1 MNNFNSILPCQ
12 ATRRVVFS
20 FCLLAIAASA
30 QAVNLTFRAEFQ
42 APTCEVSAPA
52 MLDFETLLSSDIKQG
67 NSPVLPLDV
76 TLSQC
81 GGFIGSQKP
90 GVSVTGEGNTSAGE
104 FLFRSAASQS
114 VNYGVRI
121 TTSTDAIVQNS
132 SFLPASLTSANFD
145 GGSTVI
151 PLKVAL
157 SCGNLC
163 NNAATQSGA
172 LTAAIT
178 FAFAYQ

>member
-1 MNNFNSILPCQ
+1 MNNFSSILLCQ
-12 ATRRVVFS
+12 AIRRAAFS
-20 FCLLAIAASA
+20 LCLLAMAASA
-30 QAVNLTFRAEFQ
+30 QAVDITFSATFQ
-42 APTCEVSAPA
+42 APTCEVSAPP
-52 MLDFETLLSSDIKQG
+52 MLDFGTILSTDIKQG

-90 GVSVTGEGNTSAGE
+90 GVSVTGEGNTGAGE

-121 TTSTDAIVQNS
+121 TTATDAIIQNS
-132 SFLPASLTSANFD
+132 SFLPADLTSANFD

-151 PLKVAL
+151 PLKVTL
-157 SCGNLC
+157 SCGNQC

>member
-12 ATRRVVFS
+12 ATRKVALS
-20 FCLLAIAASA
+20 LCLLAISSCT
-30 QAVNLTFRAEFQ
+30 QAVDINFRAEFQ
-42 APTCEVSAPA
+42 APTCEISAPA
-52 MLDFETLLSSDIKQG
+52 MLDFETLLSTDIKQG

-121 TTSTDAIVQNS
+121 TTSTDATVKNS
-132 SFLPASLTSANFD
+132 SFLPAGLTSANFD

-151 PLKVAL
+151 PLKVTL
-157 SCGNLC
+157 SCGDLC
-163 NNAATQSGA
+163 NNATTKSGS

>member
-1 MNNFNSILPCQ
+1 MNNFNSILPCH
-12 ATRRVVFS
+12 ATRRVALS
-20 FCLLAIAASA
+20 LCLLAMSSSTK
-30 QAVNLTFRAEFQ
+30 AVDITFRATFQ

-52 MLDFETLLSSDIKQG
+52 TLDFGTLPSSDIKQG

-76 TLSQC
+76 TLSKC

-90 GVSVTGEGNTSAGE
+90 GISVTGEGNTSTGE

-114 VNYGVRI
+114 VNYGTRI
-121 TTSTDAIVQNS
+121 TTATNAIVQNN
-132 SFLPASLTSANFD
+132 SFLPADLTSANFD
-145 GGSTVI
+145 GGSTII

-163 NNAATQSGA
+163 NNAATKSGA

>member
-12 ATRRVVFS
+12 ATRRVALS
-20 FCLLAIAASA
+20 LCLLAISSST
-30 QAVNLTFRAEFQ
+30 QAVDITFNATFQ

-52 MLDFETLLSSDIKQG
+52 MLDFGTLVSSDIKQG
-67 NSPVLPLDV
+67 NSPELPLDV

-81 GGFIGSQKP
+81 SGFIGSQKP
-90 GVSVTGEGNTSAGE
+90 GVSVTGEGNTNAGE

-114 VNYGVRI
+114 VNYGARI
-121 TTSTDAIVQNS
+121 ITSTDAIVQNS
-132 SFLPASLTSANFD
+132 SFLPADLTSENFD

-151 PLKVAL
+151 PLKVTL

-163 NNAATQSGA
+163 NNAATKSGA